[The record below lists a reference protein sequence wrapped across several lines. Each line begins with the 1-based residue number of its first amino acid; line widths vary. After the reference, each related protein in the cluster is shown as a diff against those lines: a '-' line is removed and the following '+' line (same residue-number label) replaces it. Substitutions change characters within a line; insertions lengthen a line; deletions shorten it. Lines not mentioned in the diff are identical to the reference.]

1 MNRILIIFL
10 ACALCLFGEKSFSQM
25 VSGPVEGE
33 LYINCDW
40 YMDEFGWY
48 HYGLFYST
56 DNGQTLALNYSYT
69 NPPQGNYHLGLIESD
84 AQSGTLYN
92 LPFFTSQF
100 LISYDH
106 GMSWTPINN
115 GVAGGKFTSGCIP
128 GEIYHSAFS
137 QGIIERSTDFGQT
150 FDSVRS
156 GASLGLEVGNSPGVV
171 FGKDYYPFTVLV
183 SYDSCLTFPDTMI
196 LDTTITGD
204 MHPELYRG
212 ANAGELYLVS
222 FYWFPDNHFR
232 IFFSEDYGSN
242 WELRYISDPYNFSMV
257 GTSFTGGRED
267 GSLYVMMCENDQTLT
282 YTVLTIMYSNDTAKT
297 FNTYIHD
304 LTATMGISQP
314 PDEGKKKGELEIF
327 PNPSNTDVNIKFA
340 TQSPRDSNIYSI
352 QIRNSTGK
360 IVEVIELLP
369 YQGEVLI
376 DVSQLTP
383 GVYIAALYE
392 SEKIV
397 ATNKFIINRQ

>member
-1 MNRILIIFL
+1 
-10 ACALCLFGEKSFSQM
+10 M

-92 LPFFTSQF
+92 LPFFNSQF

-115 GVAGGKFTSGCIP
+115 GVGGGDFTSSCVP
-128 GEIYHSAFS
+128 GEIYHFGFS
-137 QGIIERSTDFGQT
+137 SDGIIERSVDYGQT
-150 FDSVRS
+150 FDSVRD
-156 GASLGLEVGNSPGVV
+156 GVKFTLEAGNSPGTVYGRT
-171 FGKDYYPFTVLV
+171 FDPLSMFPYSVLV

-196 LDTTITGD
+196 LDTAITGD

-242 WELRYISDPYNFSMV
+242 WELRYISDPYSFSMV

-267 GSLYVMMCENDQTLT
+267 GSFYVMMGENDQTLT

-297 FNTYIHD
+297 FTTYIHD

-314 PDEGKKKGELEIF
+314 SDDKNIKGELEIF
-327 PNPSNTDVNIKFA
+327 PNPSNTNVNIKFA
-340 TQSPRDSNIYSI
+340 TQGPRNSNIHSI
-352 QIRNSTGK
+352 QIRNSTGI

-369 YQGEVLI
+369 YQGEVQL

-392 SEKIV
+392 SEKII
-397 ATNKFIINRQ
+397 ATNKFIISRQ